1 MFTKTDEKLASLWQK
16 ETLDALKKFIAVKSL
31 SPDFDKDWEAHG
43 ELLRSLKEAKAFA
56 LATLENI
63 HVEILE
69 AKGKTPLLF
78 FEIPATADSKS
89 HGDVLFYG
97 HMDKQPAA
105 NGWTAGRSAFKASV
119 ENGVLYGR
127 GGADDGYSFYAAISI
142 AKALEESG
150 KSHPRLFGIFET
162 AEESGSE
169 DFPFWIDQLKE
180 RFTQVSLVLVL
191 DAGCIDYKHFC
202 ITTNFRGVLGTTL
215 KVSVLEHGV
224 HSGTASG
231 VVPDSFMIAR
241 HLLDRLEDS
250 GTGKILDKA
259 FYATEIPAERL
270 RQNKE
275 KAREIDGLE
284 NDFPWIDKPV
294 MRSSNTEEVLLAQ
307 TWLPQLAV
315 IGADGLPAIGEGGN
329 VLRAST
335 SLRLS
340 MRLPPTVDP
349 ALAQKALEK
358 TLLTD
363 PPFGAKV
370 EMLGTYSFKGWDAP
384 AQTEWF
390 NEIVKD
396 ASSEV
401 FGAPAI
407 YSGEGGS
414 LSIFDTLEAACPAAQ
429 FLLTGVLGPHSN
441 AHGPDEALHLAY
453 VENLC
458 RALARIV
465 SRLP

>member
-16 ETLDALKKFIAVKSL
+16 DTLDALKKFVSIKSL
-31 SPDFDKDWEAHG
+31 SPDFDKDWEEHG
-43 ELLRSLKEAKAFA
+43 ELLRSLKEAKDFA
-56 LATLENI
+56 QTTLENI

-78 FEIPATADSKS
+78 FEIPATGDSKS
-89 HGDVLFYG
+89 NGGVLFYG
-97 HMDKQPAA
+97 HMDKQPATDD
-105 NGWTAGRSAFKASV
+105 WSAGRSAFSASL
-119 ENGVLYGR
+119 EKGVLYGR
-127 GGADDGYSFYAAISI
+127 GAADDGYSFYAAISI
-142 AKALEESG
+142 AKALEASG
-150 KSHPRLFGIFET
+150 QPHPKLLGIFET

-169 DFPFWIDQLKE
+169 DFPFWISRLKE
-180 RFTQVSLVLVL
+180 RFTGVSLVLVL

-250 GTGKILDKA
+250 GTGKILGKA
-259 FYATEIPAERL
+259 FYATEIPAARL
-270 RQNKE
+270 RQIQE
-275 KAREIDGLE
+275 KARVICSLE
-284 NDFPWIDKPV
+284 NDFPWIDTPV
-294 MRSSNTEEVLLAQ
+294 LRTSNTEELLLAQ
-307 TWLPQLAV
+307 TWLPQLAI

-329 VLRAST
+329 VLRSST

-349 ALAQKALEK
+349 LLAQSALEE

-363 PPFGAKV
+363 RPFGAKV
-370 EMLGTYSFKGWDAP
+370 ELLGTYSFKGWDAP
-384 AQTEWF
+384 AQTDWF
-390 NEIVKD
+390 NAIVES

-414 LSIFDTLEAACPAAQ
+414 LSIFDTLESACPVAQ

-441 AHGPDEALHLAY
+441 AHGPDEALHLEY
-453 VENLC
+453 VEKLC
-458 RALARIV
+458 RVLARIV

>member
-1 MFTKTDEKLASLWQK
+1 MITKTDAKLHALWEN
-16 ETLDALKKFIAVKSL
+16 ETLEGLKKFISIKSL
-31 SPDFDKDWEAHG
+31 SPDFDKDWEEHG

-56 LATLENI
+56 QSMLPEI
-63 HVEILE
+63 HIEILE

-78 FEIPATADSKS
+78 FEVAATGNSKD

-97 HMDKQPAA
+97 HMDKQPASDDWS
-105 NGWTAGRSAFKASV
+105 NGRSAFNPSLEKD
-119 ENGVLYGR
+119 VLYGR
-127 GGADDGYSFYAAISI
+127 GAADDGYSFYAAISI

-150 KSHPRLFGIFET
+150 VNHPRLFGIFET

-169 DFPFWIDQLKE
+169 DFPFWIAQLSE
-180 RFTQVSLVLVL
+180 RFTRVSLVLVL
-191 DAGCIDYKHFC
+191 DAGCIDYKHLC
-202 ITTNFRGVLGTTL
+202 ITTNFRGVFGTTL

-241 HLLDRLEDS
+241 SLLDRIEDS
-250 GTGKILDKA
+250 RTGKLLNNA
-259 FYATEIPAERL
+259 FYAAEIPPART
-270 RQNKE
+270 RQIQE
-275 KAREIDGLE
+275 KAQVICGLE

-294 MRSSNTEEVLLAQ
+294 MRTANTEEALLAQ

-315 IGADGLPAIGEGGN
+315 IGAGGLPAIGEGGN
-329 VLRAST
+329 VLRSDT

-340 MRLPPTVDP
+340 IRLPPTVDP
-349 ALAQKALEK
+349 LVAQKDLEK
-358 TLLTD
+358 TLLAN

-370 EMLGTYSFKGWDAP
+370 ELLGTYSFKGWDAP
-384 AQTEWF
+384 AEADWF
-390 NEIVKD
+390 SQIVKD
-396 ASSEV
+396 ASIEV
-401 FGAPAI
+401 FDAPAI

-441 AHGPDEALHLAY
+441 AHGPDEALHLEY

>member
-1 MFTKTDEKLASLWQK
+1 MYTKTDALLHALWKK
-16 ETLDALKKFIAVKSL
+16 ETLEGLKQFISIKSL
-31 SPDFDKDWEAHG
+31 SPDFDSDWEEHG

-56 LATLENI
+56 ENALSAI
-63 HVEILE
+63 HIEILE

-78 FEIPATADSKS
+78 FEIPASKNSSS

-97 HMDKQPAA
+97 HLDKQPATNDWA
-105 NGWTAGRSAFKASV
+105 NNRSAFTASL

-127 GGADDGYSFYAAISI
+127 GAADDGYSFYAAISI

-150 KSHPRLFGIFET
+150 NEHPRLFGIFET
-162 AEESGSE
+162 GEESGSP
-169 DFPFWIDQLKE
+169 DFPYWIDKLRE
-180 RFTQVSLVLVL
+180 RFTGVSLVLVL

-241 HLLDRLEDS
+241 HLLERLEDS
-250 GTGKILDKA
+250 GSGKILGKA
-259 FYATEIPAERL
+259 FYATEIPAARITQL
-270 RQNKE
+270 QE
-275 KAREIDGLE
+275 KARVIQSLA

-294 MRSSNTEEVLLAQ
+294 MRGDNTEEALLAQ

-315 IGADGLPAIGEGGN
+315 IGADGLPSIGEGGN
-329 VLRAST
+329 VLRSST

-349 ALAQKALEK
+349 AAAQKALEK
-358 TLLTD
+358 TLLAA

-370 EMLGTYSFKGWDAP
+370 ELLGTYSFKGWDAP
-384 AQTEWF
+384 AETDWF
-390 NEIVKD
+390 TQIVKE

-401 FGAPAI
+401 FASPAI

-414 LSIFDTLEAACPAAQ
+414 LSIFDTLEAACPVAQ

-441 AHGPDEALHLAY
+441 AHGPDEALHLEY
-453 VENLC
+453 VENLS

>member
-1 MFTKTDEKLASLWQK
+1 MYTKTDASLQNLWKNQ
-16 ETLDALKKFIAVKSL
+16 TLEGLKQFIAIKSL
-31 SPDFDKDWEAHG
+31 SPDFDKDWEEHG
-43 ELLRSLKEAKAFA
+43 ELLRSLTEAKAFA
-56 LATLENI
+56 LAQLKDI
-63 HVEILE
+63 HIEVLE

-78 FEIPATADSKS
+78 FEIPATENSKA

-105 NGWTAGRSAFKASV
+105 DGWSKNRSAFTPAI
-119 ENGVLYGR
+119 ENGLLYGR
-127 GGADDGYSFYAAISI
+127 GAADDGYSFYAAISI

-150 KSHPRLFGIFET
+150 EGHPRLFGIFET

-169 DFPFWIDQLKE
+169 DFPFWISQLSE
-180 RFTQVSLVLVL
+180 RFTRVSLVLVL
-191 DAGCIDYKHFC
+191 DAGCIDYKHLC

-231 VVPDSFMIAR
+231 IVPDSFMIAR
-241 HLLDRLEDS
+241 HLLERLEDS
-250 GTGKILDKA
+250 STGKILGKA
-259 FYATEIPAERL
+259 FYAAEIPPSRL
-270 RQNKE
+270 TQIQE
-275 KAREIDGLE
+275 KARVIREVE

-294 MRSSNTEEVLLAQ
+294 MRSADTEEILLAQ
-307 TWLPQLAV
+307 TWLPQLAI
-315 IGADGLPAIGEGGN
+315 IGADGLPAIGAGGN
-329 VLRAST
+329 VLRSDT

-340 MRLPPTVDP
+340 IRLPPTVDP
-349 ALAQKALEK
+349 VVAQKALEK
-358 TLLTD
+358 TLLAN

-384 AQTEWF
+384 AESDWF
-390 NEIVKD
+390 TQIVKE

-401 FGAPAI
+401 FDTPAI

-414 LSIFDTLEAACPAAQ
+414 LSIFDTLEAACPVAQ

-441 AHGPDEALHLAY
+441 AHGPDEALHLEY